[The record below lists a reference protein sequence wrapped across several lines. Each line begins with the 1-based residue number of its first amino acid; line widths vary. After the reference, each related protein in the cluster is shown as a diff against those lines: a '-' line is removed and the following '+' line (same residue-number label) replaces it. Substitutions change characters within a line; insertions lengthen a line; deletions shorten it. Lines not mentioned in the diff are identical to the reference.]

1 MESGPPSSSTGPNPA
16 TRGHDVAARAAA
28 LDLTTADGVALSALA
43 YGPPDAPVA
52 IVFGHGFTGSQR
64 NRRVVELVT
73 ALADRGFAVYT
84 ADFRGHGA
92 SAGRSTFGER
102 EVYDLE
108 AVVAFARP
116 RHPRVVTVGAS
127 MGAFVALRHVGLG
140 GRVDAVV
147 AISSPAFATVPRMPR
162 ARVLARL
169 VRSDR
174 GRRLLAR
181 YGTRA
186 EPFVPVSVPPIDL
199 AAAIV
204 TPVAIVHGERDR
216 YVPLSDARALHER
229 LRSPRRLVVLPHFG
243 HGEAGFGP
251 DFAAVLERLILELLG
266 ATPPATADPHTPSG
280 PRAPS
285 PDVRRAR

>member
-16 TRGHDVAARAAA
+16 TRGHDVAARATA

-108 AVVAFARP
+108 AVVAVARP
-116 RHPRVVTVGAS
+116 RHTRVVTVGAS

-162 ARVLARL
+162 AQVLARL

-199 AAAIV
+199 APAIAA
-204 TPVAIVHGERDR
+204 PVAIVHGGRDR
-216 YVPLSDARALHER
+216 YVPLSDATALHDR

-251 DFAAVLERLILELLG
+251 DFAAVLARLILELLG
-266 ATPPATADPHTPSG
+266 AAPPATADPHTPSG

-285 PDVRRAR
+285 PDARRAR

>member
-1 MESGPPSSSTGPNPA
+1 MSPPGRSPSTSPPPTASPSAPSPTDHPTPRSRSSSAMGSPG
-16 TRGHDVAARAAA
+16 RSGIAASSSWSRRWP
-28 LDLTTADGVALSALA
+28 TV
-43 YGPPDAPVA
+43 
-52 IVFGHGFTGSQR
+52 GSR
-64 NRRVVELVT
+64 
-73 ALADRGFAVYT
+73 VYT

-108 AVVAFARP
+108 AVVAVARP
-116 RHPRVVTVGAS
+116 RHARVVTVGAS

-181 YGTRA
+181 YGTRVD
-186 EPFVPVSVPPIDL
+186 PFVPVSVPPIEL
-199 AAAIV
+199 APAIA
-204 TPVAIVHGERDR
+204 TPVAIVHGGRDR
-216 YVPLSDARALHER
+216 YVPLSDATALHER

-266 ATPPATADPHTPSG
+266 AAPPATADPRTPSG

-285 PDVRRAR
+285 PDARRAR

>member
-1 MESGPPSSSTGPNPA
+1 MKSGSLSSGAGPGPA
-16 TRGHDVAARAAA
+16 RERHDFAASATT

-43 YGPPDAPVA
+43 YGLPDARVA

-64 NRRVVELVT
+64 NRRVVELVS
-73 ALADRGFAVYT
+73 ALANRGFAVYT

-108 AVVAFARP
+108 AVVAVARP
-116 RHPRVVTVGAS
+116 RHARVVTVGAS

-140 GRVDAVV
+140 GTVDAVV
-147 AISSPAFATVPRMPR
+147 AISSPAASIPKMPR
-162 ARVLARL
+162 ARMLGRL

-181 YGTRA
+181 HGTRVD
-186 EPFVPVSVPPIDL
+186 PFAPVSVPPIEL
-199 AAAIV
+199 APAIAA
-204 TPVAIVHGERDR
+204 PVAIVHGGRDR
-216 YVPLSDARALHER
+216 YVPLSDATALHER
-229 LRSPRRLVVLPHFG
+229 LRSPRRLVVLPDFG

-251 DFAAVLERLILELLG
+251 DFAGVLERLILELLG
-266 ATPPATADPHTPSG
+266 VAPPTTVDQHTPSG
-280 PRAPS
+280 RPSPS
-285 PDVRRAR
+285 PDVRRYR